1 MTTRALPRLLVLL
14 RRIADALD
22 RLAPPPRR
30 RLRRTEFSVATDA
43 DFERGYAMRNTES
56 MEEIASDASLRR

>member
-1 MTTRALPRLLVLL
+1 MTIRPLPRLLVLV

-43 DFERGYAMRNTES
+43 DFERGYAMRNVEAQVDLE
-56 MEEIASDASLRR
+56 MPQ

>member
-1 MTTRALPRLLVLL
+1 VTIRALPRALVLL

-30 RLRRTEFSVATDA
+30 RLRRPVEFSIATPQ
-43 DFERGYAMRNTES
+43 DFERGWDERNQDQGPS
-56 MEEIASDASLRR
+56 R

>member
-1 MTTRALPRLLVLL
+1 MTIRPLPRLLVLV

-30 RLRRTEFSVATDA
+30 RLRRTEFSLATDA
-43 DFERGYAMRNTES
+43 DFERGYAMRNV
-56 MEEIASDASLRR
+56 EELEAKDG

>member
-1 MTTRALPRLLVLL
+1 MPRALVLL

-43 DFERGYAMRNTES
+43 DFERGYAMRNVEALDS
-56 MEEIASDASLRR
+56 QEMPQP

>member
-1 MTTRALPRLLVLL
+1 MTIRALPRALVYL

-30 RLRRTEFSVATDA
+30 RLRRTEFSLATDA
-43 DFERGYAMRNTES
+43 DFERGYAMRNV
-56 MEEIASDASLRR
+56 EELDAIRSDAR

>member
-1 MTTRALPRLLVLL
+1 VTIRAMPRLLVLV

-30 RLRRTEFSVATDA
+30 RLRRTEFSLATDA
-43 DFERGYAMRNTES
+43 DFERGYDTRNVEALDA
-56 MEEIASDASLRR
+56 IHSDAR

>member
-1 MTTRALPRLLVLL
+1 MAVTNMARALVYLK
-14 RRIADALD
+14 RITLALE

-43 DFERGYAMRNTES
+43 DFERGYDTRNV
-56 MEEIASDASLRR
+56 EELDGSLR

>member
-1 MTTRALPRLLVLL
+1 VTIRALPRALVLQ

-43 DFERGYAMRNTES
+43 DFERGYAMRNV
-56 MEEIASDASLRR
+56 EELDASTRGV

>member
-1 MTTRALPRLLVLL
+1 VTIRPLPRLLVLV

-43 DFERGYAMRNTES
+43 DFERGYAMRNVEAQVDLE
-56 MEEIASDASLRR
+56 MPR

>member
-1 MTTRALPRLLVLL
+1 MTTRPLPRALVLL

-43 DFERGYAMRNTES
+43 DFERGYAMRNTE
-56 MEEIASDASLRR
+56 ELDAIRTDT

>member
-1 MTTRALPRLLVLL
+1 MTIRPLPRLLVLV

-43 DFERGYAMRNTES
+43 DFERGYAMRNVEAQVDLE
-56 MEEIASDASLRR
+56 MPR

>member
-1 MTTRALPRLLVLL
+1 MTIRAMPRLLVLV

-43 DFERGYAMRNTES
+43 DFERGYAMRNV
-56 MEEIASDASLRR
+56 EELDASADRV